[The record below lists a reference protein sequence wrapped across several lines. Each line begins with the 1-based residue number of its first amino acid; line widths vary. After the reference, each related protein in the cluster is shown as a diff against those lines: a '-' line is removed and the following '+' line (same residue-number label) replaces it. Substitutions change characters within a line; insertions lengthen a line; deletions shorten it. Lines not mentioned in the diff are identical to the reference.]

1 MLHLS
6 TGLGKSEE
14 HNTSSKLIFSVYST
28 TVSWLR
34 QLYVSGR
41 ENKIITEFQC
51 LEDDE
56 EIVLTPLS

>member
-1 MLHLS
+1 MR
-6 TGLGKSEE
+6 
-14 HNTSSKLIFSVYST
+14 SKLIFSIYLA

-41 ENKIITEFQC
+41 ANKIITKFEYLEDNEEIVLQEVEY